1 MEHCIKIFISQH
13 FIVDN
18 AFEKAKQKTK
28 NSRQQLEFEITH
40 ACKNNGLHQNYKD
53 EELSLNFS

>member
-40 ACKNNGLHQNYKD
+40 AKKNGLHQNYKD
-53 EELSLNFS
+53 EELSLNSS